1 MLCYVMLCFPEVA
14 HPRRLRPPVGLG
26 GGPAARSTVIIYHYL
41 LLIIIIISSSRSSSS
56 SNSSSSRRS
65 SSSSSSSSSSKSVK
79 TRGAPRVCL
88 GDAHEGVQAH
98 PPCYLMQY
106 ILVYCML
113 Y

>member
-1 MLCYVMLCFPEVA
+1 MIVTIPEI
-14 HPRRLRPPVGLG
+14 LN
-26 GGPAARSTVIIYHYL
+26 
-41 LLIIIIISSSRSSSS
+41 SSSSDSSSS
-56 SNSSSSRRS
+56 SDNSSSSRR